1 MKKYVV
7 AIEETVVSQFEILAD
22 SSESAIATAKIKYLS
37 GELVLSPGEVQCK
50 RMDVVDPSKNDT
62 IFIEF

>member
-50 RMDVVDPSKNDT
+50 KIAVVDPSKNDT